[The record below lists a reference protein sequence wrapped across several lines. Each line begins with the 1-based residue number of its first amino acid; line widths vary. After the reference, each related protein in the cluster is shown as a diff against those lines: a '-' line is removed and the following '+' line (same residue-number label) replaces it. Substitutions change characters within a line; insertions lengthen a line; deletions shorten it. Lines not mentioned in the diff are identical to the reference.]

1 MEMKSSVMAACAV
14 LALAVLD
21 PALVRAHCDTL
32 DGPVVRDA
40 RAALMKQDVTPA
52 LKWVRVEDEK
62 EVEQAFD
69 RALSARNECVYAR
82 ELADLYFFET
92 LVRVHRQGEKLPYTG
107 LKPAGSVDP
116 GIALADRA
124 LDTGSADEMIR
135 EITERVAAGLR
146 EKFAQAAAL
155 KKGAEASVP
164 AGRRYVASYVEYI
177 HYVEALHQTAGSRA
191 AEHHE

>member
-1 MEMKSSVMAACAV
+1 MKNPLMAACAV

-21 PALVRAHCDTL
+21 PALARAHCDTL

-40 RAALMKQDVTPA
+40 RAALMKQDVSPA
-52 LKWVRVEDEK
+52 LKWVRAEDEK
-62 EVEQAFD
+62 QVEEAFN
-69 RALSARNECVYAR
+69 RTLSARNECVYAR

-92 LVRVHRQGEKLPYTG
+92 VVRLHRQGENLPYTG

-135 EITERVAAGLR
+135 LITEKVAAGLR
-146 EKFAQAAAL
+146 EKFGQAAAL

-164 AGRRYVASYVEYI
+164 AGRKYVESYVRYI
-177 HYVEALHQTAGSRA
+177 HYVEALNQTAESRA
-191 AEHHE
+191 ADHHE